1 MKGIIKPLL
10 AFAISTAFAAEGL
23 AESSTIEPSNNE
35 PARVSARIKL
45 RVIIPEIL
53 LFQLGDA
60 SAGGM
65 SLALPATTNTPA
77 AHLNSGH
84 SVITTS
90 SETASEITYTSAS
103 L

>member
-1 MKGIIKPLL
+1 MKGFIKPLL
-10 AFAISTAFAAEGL
+10 AFAISTVFAAEGL
-23 AESSTIEPSNNE
+23 AESHTIKPSSNEPSR
-35 PARVSARIKL
+35 ASARIKL

-60 SAGGM
+60 TAGGIT
-65 SLALPATTNTPA
+65 LALPATTGVPA

-84 SVITTS
+84 AVITTS